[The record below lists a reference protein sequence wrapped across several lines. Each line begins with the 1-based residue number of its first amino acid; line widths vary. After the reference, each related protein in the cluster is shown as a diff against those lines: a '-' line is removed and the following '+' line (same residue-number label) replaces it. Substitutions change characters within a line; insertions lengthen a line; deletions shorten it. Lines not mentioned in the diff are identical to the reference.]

1 MPQRHAKALEE
12 AVFGRL
18 GSAFSEEVGGRARG
32 VVISFSPP
40 ANASVRGDMC
50 SEAAL
55 RKLIAAASLP
65 SSSLRVVGTV
75 CVDAWHGQNSN
86 PALQASGSECC

>member
-1 MPQRHAKALEE
+1 MPQRQAKALEE
-12 AVFGRL
+12 AAFGRL

-65 SSSLRVVGTV
+65 SSSLRVVGT
-75 CVDAWHGQNSN
+75 CASMHGPDRTPILLLSFR
-86 PALQASGSECC
+86 S